1 MKGLASQFGI
11 CPMTDELEIIRTRHE
26 EAEKIYAPI
35 GKRAASHADRATLL
49 RHVDRLSAELVA
61 ERERRVDGWQPIETA
76 PKDGT
81 QILAC
86 AQISEHLT
94 AAIISSQGHLPD
106 LSIVKWDNREKDFIA
121 MADGYMSIKSQGDTW
136 TTYHEPYVTH
146 WMPLPIPPA
155 TLKDTGQ

>member
-1 MKGLASQFGI
+1 MTREELIEVMARALCVDDGVDPDVVGYDRTGRDFPNWYVVQGTAETVLAA
-11 CPMTDELEIIRTRHE
+11 LEAAGVRLV
-26 EAEKIYAPI
+26 PI
-35 GKRAASHADRATLL
+35 
-49 RHVDRLSAELVA
+49 E
-61 ERERRVDGWQPIETA
+61 GWQPIETA
-76 PKDGT
+76 PRDGT

-86 AQISEHLT
+86 AQLSEHLT

-106 LSIVKWDNREKDFIA
+106 LSIVKWDDREKDFIA
-121 MADGYMSIKSQGDTW
+121 MADGYMSIKSQGDNW

>member
-1 MKGLASQFGI
+1 
-11 CPMTDELEIIRTRHE
+11 MTDLTKALE
-26 EAEKIYAPI
+26 
-35 GKRAASHADRATLL
+35 AAR
-49 RHVDRLSAELVA
+49 EFVA
-61 ERERRVDGWQPIETA
+61 EADDYDIDPNGGARPIDGLFVDICRAFVALAKEREWRPIETA
-76 PKDGT
+76 PRDGT

-86 AQISEHLT
+86 AQLSEHLT

-106 LSIVKWDNREKDFIA
+106 LSIVKWDDREKDFIA
-121 MADGYMSIKSQGDTW
+121 MADGYMSIKSQGDNW